1 MPGLNQLK
9 KFTSDIRNIGNEI
22 KIRSERG
29 EPIEQISLPS
39 NISEADDSEDF
50 IFGLPTPET
59 LAITQKKDSLE
70 DDFNALNSQELSDDF
85 SGEIDPDVARL
96 LGNFSE
102 STEASAASSAENTEI
117 PVSQT
122 DFNTSGLSDFPE
134 SQEVQ
139 DITPFEEFN
148 ENPVDSLNASVD
160 AGLSAEDTF
169 SGLPALEPLDE
180 ESDLEPLEELDNF
193 DSSMAELDSYAD
205 SDSKDAGSELLN
217 ELESSTDTN
226 TEKTDEAEITDLE
239 ELPELDELSELDE
252 AEDLDTTSPVADSSE
267 KTETADSD
275 GTELEAFDIGDFPED
290 ITEAPIE
297 DTKEEDLTP
306 VDFDIPIE
314 NLSPESDSS
323 QANAEEINLDTSLP
337 DFDNADFDNM
347 DFSFPDFEDKK
358 TEESPADQE
367 TLPIDLSQDEK
378 TESPSFDDMP
388 SDEEIEGFGSST
400 IPVMTDDELL
410 DNIDSSSNTLSSLDD
425 FATTDGQLQNDD
437 ISDDTEFN
445 FDEPDLDDF
454 ETNSKKST
462 GIVSGKEK
470 EEKRDSL
477 SDAEYELFKKN
488 LADYPLN
495 LRIAIEELIVK
506 NEFTDDA
513 VYGVIE
519 KILKKVSARQL
530 STYIDKY
537 LDIQVDVPRDFER
550 RTSAQYEI
558 YKQSIQYQLKNRV
571 IPAFIAGVFILGFIA
586 LFSYIGNKY
595 VYRPLAAETAYKE
608 GYALLEES
616 MYQQSE
622 MKFNYAVSLKAK
634 KNWFFKYARGFREA
648 KQYDRA
654 RTKYQQLLKRFNN
667 DKSAGLEYAMMEF
680 TELENYPA
688 AENVLKRDV
697 LDYHINDRDAML
709 MLGDV
714 YLEWASEQD
723 EEKFKDA
730 LHQYNDV
737 IQMYGNSNTLTA
749 RLMSYYIRTDQLKE
763 VLPLKNYFYTNKK
776 ALREANLVE
785 LSGYLLDKLH
795 GYLPPAQEYLR
806 AQITDVR
813 DLLEKAIESSPDSPE
828 AYYNMGKY
836 FVSTDNVTPAINRLE
851 TALVKFENA
860 QKRKKARIYR
870 HINTYNLLGELQ
882 CERQEFILAEE
893 FYGKGIEL
901 FENEALHSNLK
912 PVADVGKLYANL
924 ADIDYFISGD
934 YLPALQ
940 NYERAISY
948 GYSTEHIQYKVGY
961 INYTN
966 GEYEDA
972 LDAFLNA
979 ASLRSDDT
987 DVLLALANTFALR
1000 DNISS
1005 AYGYYSKL
1013 LEILDGERSLVKLV
1027 SPQTQP
1033 DHYKLV
1039 NTYMKASNNIGV
1051 MLSRLAQRSGN
1062 STQNAKAM
1070 VQFSEANRAWDALTR
1085 NQQTMVRLEGSNL
1098 AAQNMKYLTSG
1109 RSGYRPEI
1117 YTDIERKLSDE
1128 TGLSQDLVQ

>member
-9 KFTSDIRNIGNEI
+9 KFTSDIRTIGNEI

-39 NISEADDSEDF
+39 NISEEDDSEDF

-70 DDFNALNSQELSDDF
+70 DDFNALNSQALSDDF

-102 STEASAASSAENTEI
+102 PEEKETAQSGDAKDLDDLFAPEDSADKEAENTNAALDGI
-117 PVSQT
+117 DT
-122 DFNTSGLSDFPE
+122 D
-134 SQEVQ
+134 EVQ
-139 DITPFEEFN
+139 DITPLESFE
-148 ENPVDSLNASVD
+148 ENPVDSLKASVN
-160 AGLSAEDTF
+160 AGLPADDSI
-169 SGLPALEPLDE
+169 SGLPVLEPQDE
-180 ESDLEPLEELDNF
+180 MDSAENLEPLEELDNF

-205 SDSKDAGSELLN
+205 SDLTNAGSELLN
-217 ELESSTDTN
+217 ELENTPGAETNN
-226 TEKTDEAEITDLE
+226 TENFDLSDVE
-239 ELPELDELSELDE
+239 ELPELDELDE
-252 AEDLDTTSPVADSSE
+252 PDDSSNDATSIE
-267 KTETADSD
+267 SGSNENFA
-275 GTELEAFDIGDFPED
+275 EPEAFNLED
-290 ITEAPIE
+290 IPEEENRETFEEELPSLDYETEPA
-297 DTKEEDLTP
+297 
-306 VDFDIPIE
+306 
-314 NLSPESDSS
+314 
-323 QANAEEINLDTSLP
+323 AEINESGTDNLKTDDINLETSLP

-347 DFSFPDFEDKK
+347 DFSFPDFEEKNETQPAAETAQ
-358 TEESPADQE
+358 TETNDSLADMS
-367 TLPIDLSQDEK
+367 LDE
-378 TESPSFDDMP
+378 D
-388 SDEEIEGFGSST
+388 IEGFGSST
-400 IPVMTDDELL
+400 IPVMTDDEML
-410 DNIDSSSNTLSSLDD
+410 DSIDSASPSLSALDD
-425 FATTDGQLQNDD
+425 FTTTDGQLQNDD
-437 ISDDTEFN
+437 SIDDSDFN
-445 FDEPDLDDF
+445 FDEPDLQDF

-462 GIVSGKEK
+462 GIVSGKEQ

-488 LADYPLN
+488 LAEYPLN

-519 KILKKVSARQL
+519 KILKRVSARQL
-530 STYIDKY
+530 AIYIDKY

-550 RTSAQYEI
+550 RTSEQYEI
-558 YKQSIQYQLKNRV
+558 YKQSLQYQLKNRV
-571 IPAFIAGVFILGFIA
+571 IPAFIAGVFLLGFIA
-586 LFSYIGNKY
+586 LFSYIGAKY

-634 KNWFFKYARGFREA
+634 KNWFFKYARGFRDA

-654 RTKYQQLLKRFNN
+654 RTKYQQLLKRFNH
-667 DKSAGLEYAMMEF
+667 DKFAGLEYAMMEF

-688 AENVLKRDV
+688 AENVLKREV
-697 LDYHINDRDAML
+697 LDYHINDKDAML

-714 YLEWASEQD
+714 YLEWATEQD
-723 EEKFKDA
+723 EEKFKDT

-737 IQMYGNSNTLTA
+737 IQMHGNSNAITA

-776 ALREANLVE
+776 AIREANLVE

-795 GYLPPAQEYLR
+795 GYLPPSQEYLR

-813 DLLEKAIESSPDSPE
+813 DLLEKAIETEPESPE
-828 AYYNMGKY
+828 AFYNMGRY
-836 FVSTDNVTPAINRLE
+836 FVLTDNVTPAIKRLE
-851 TALVKFENA
+851 TALVKFEKVE
-860 QKRKKARIYR
+860 KRKKARVYR

-882 CERQEFILAEE
+882 CKRQEFILAEE
-893 FYGKGIEL
+893 FFGKGIEL
-901 FENEALHSNLK
+901 FENEEQHSNLK
-912 PVADVGKLYANL
+912 PSADVGKLYANL

-948 GYSTEHIQYKVGY
+948 GYSTPQIQYKVGY

-979 ASLRSDDT
+979 ASLRADDT

-1013 LEILDGERSLVKLV
+1013 LELLDGERSLFKII

-1039 NTYMKASNNIGV
+1039 SMYMKTSNNIGV

-1062 STQNAKAM
+1062 SSQNAKAM
-1070 VQFSEANRAWDALTR
+1070 VQFSEANRAWDSLTR
-1085 NQQTMVRLEGSNL
+1085 NQKTMVRLEGSNL

-1109 RSGYRPEI
+1109 RTGYKPEI
-1117 YTDIERKLSDE
+1117 YTDIDRKLSDE
-1128 TGLSQDLVQ
+1128 PALSQDLVQ